1 VREVY
6 QGEVFWFDLGP
17 IFGSAPGERHPC
29 VVVQSD
35 LFNRSRISTTV
46 VCVITSNESLTRGP
60 GNVLVK
66 KGEANLLRDSVV
78 NVTQVATVDRSEL
91 VERIGKL
98 PADTVEAIR
107 EGLQLLFD
115 RM

>member
-1 VREVY
+1 
-6 QGEVFWFDLGP
+6 
-17 IFGSAPGERHPC
+17 
-29 VVVQSD
+29 
-35 LFNRSRISTTV
+35 
-46 VCVITSNESLTRGP
+46 VITSNESLTRGP

-66 KGEANLLRDSVV
+66 KGEANLLRDRVV

>member
-1 VREVY
+1 M
-6 QGEVFWFDLGP
+6 
-17 IFGSAPGERHPC
+17 
-29 VVVQSD
+29 
-35 LFNRSRISTTV
+35 
-46 VCVITSNESLTRGP
+46 ITSNESLTRGP

>member
-1 VREVY
+1 
-6 QGEVFWFDLGP
+6 
-17 IFGSAPGERHPC
+17 
-29 VVVQSD
+29 
-35 LFNRSRISTTV
+35 
-46 VCVITSNESLTRGP
+46 VITSNESRTRSP

-78 NVTQVATVDRSEL
+78 NITQVATVDKSEL

-98 PADTVEAIR
+98 SAGTVDAIR
-107 EGLQLLFD
+107 EGLHLLFD